1 MKKVS
6 IIIPVFNSEQH
17 IEKCLKSLQKQTL
30 KEIEII
36 CVDDRSTDASYDILK
51 QTAETDDR
59 IKVFLNEEN
68 KGTLCSRKKG
78 VEEATGEYIM
88 FADNDDWYDIDAC
101 ERLYERIKNE
111 KVDILM
117 YGVRTI
123 TSCEKRYSAEVVTLK
138 RLLSPLPEKI
148 KGKNCLDIEN
158 RINLLWNKVFRTDLC
173 KKAYANIKDVR
184 LTYAED
190 TYACWLMHY
199 FAGSFMAVKNEY
211 YNYNYKAGITGTDTM
226 DMETFHYF
234 CQCLTNEKKY
244 VELFFD
250 EQNAL
255 EEKEIYRERR
265 DPERMGYAI
274 NIWRDKLE
282 SMDPA
287 EGYDI
292 LLEYF
297 DKKEVINEIHGRLA
311 RYEKLKEKSKR
322 KEENLR
328 KIKKSKSFIIGRIV
342 TWLPRKI
349 KKIGG

>member
-101 ERLYERIKNE
+101 ERLYERIKKE

-117 YGVRTI
+117 YGI
-123 TSCEKRYSAEVVTLK
+123 KIIEKEETYKGKLLK
-138 RLLSPLPEKI
+138 KLLTPVPEKI
-148 KGKNCLDIEN
+148 YGENCIKTKN
-158 RINLLWNKVFRTDLC
+158 RINLLWNKIFIANVC
-173 KKAYANIKDVR
+173 KKAYANTKDVR

-190 TYACWLMHY
+190 TYVCWLMHY
-199 FAGSFMAVKNEY
+199 FAGSFMAIKKEY
-211 YNYNYKAGITGTDTM
+211 YNYNYKAGITGKDTM
-226 DMETFHYF
+226 DIMTFDYF
-234 CQCLTNEKKY
+234 CQCLINEKKY
-244 VELFFD
+244 VKLFFD

-255 EEKEIYRERR
+255 EEKEIYSAR
-265 DPERMGYAI
+265 DSEIMSYCI
-274 NIWRDKLE
+274 SIWRDKVDLE
-282 SMDPA
+282 DASEA
-287 EGYDI
+287 YDI
-292 LLEYF
+292 LLKYY
-297 DKKEVINEIHGRLA
+297 DKKDVINKIHSRLVKN
-311 RYEKLKEKSKR
+311 RIMLEKSK
-322 KEENLR
+322 KKIENLK
-328 KIKKSKSFIIGRIV
+328 KIRNSKSFRIGRMV
-342 TWLPRKI
+342 TWLPRKM
-349 KKIGG
+349 KKNGG

>member
-88 FADNDDWYDIDAC
+88 FADNDDWYDLDAC
-101 ERLYERIKNE
+101 ERLYKRIKKE

-117 YGVRTI
+117 YGI
-123 TSCEKRYSAEVVTLK
+123 KIIEKEETYKGKSLK
-138 RLLSPLPEKI
+138 KLLTPIPEKI
-148 KGKNCLDIEN
+148 NDKNCIKTKN
-158 RINLLWNKVFRTDLC
+158 RINLLWNKIFVADIC
-173 KKAYANIKDVR
+173 KKAYSNTKDVR

-199 FAGSFMAVKNEY
+199 FAGSFMAIKNEY
-211 YNYNYKAGITGTDTM
+211 YNYNYKAGITGKDTM
-226 DMETFHYF
+226 DIMTFDYF
-234 CQCLTNEKKY
+234 CQCLINEKKY
-244 VELFFD
+244 VKLFFD

-255 EEKEIYRERR
+255 EEKEIYSAR
-265 DPERMGYAI
+265 DSEIMSYCI
-274 NIWRDKLE
+274 SIWRDKVDLE
-282 SMDPA
+282 DASEA
-287 EGYDI
+287 YDI
-292 LLEYF
+292 LLKYY
-297 DKKEVINEIHGRLA
+297 DKKDVINKIHSRLVKN
-311 RYEKLKEKSKR
+311 RIMLEKSK
-322 KEENLR
+322 KKIENLK
-328 KIKKSKSFIIGRIV
+328 KIRNSKSFRIGRMV
-342 TWLPRKI
+342 TWLPRKM
-349 KKIGG
+349 KKNGG

>member
-101 ERLYERIKNE
+101 ERLYERIKKE

-117 YGVRTI
+117 YGI
-123 TSCEKRYSAEVVTLK
+123 KIIEKEETYKGKLLK
-138 RLLSPLPEKI
+138 KLLTPVPEKI
-148 KGKNCLDIEN
+148 YGENCIKTKN
-158 RINLLWNKVFRTDLC
+158 RINLLWNKIFIANVC
-173 KKAYANIKDVR
+173 KKAYANTKDVR

-190 TYACWLMHY
+190 TYVCWLMHY
-199 FAGSFMAVKNEY
+199 FAGSFMAIKKEY
-211 YNYNYKAGITGTDTM
+211 YNYNYKAGITGKDTM
-226 DMETFHYF
+226 DIKTFDYF
-234 CQCLTNEKKY
+234 CQCLINEKKY
-244 VELFFD
+244 VKLFFD
-250 EQNAL
+250 EQSAL
-255 EEKEIYRERR
+255 EEKEIYSAR
-265 DPERMGYAI
+265 DPERMGYCI
-274 NIWRDKLE
+274 SVWRDKVDLKD
-282 SMDPA
+282 SP

-292 LLEYF
+292 LIKYF
-297 DKKEVINEIHGRLA
+297 DKKEVINEIHGRLC
-311 RYEKLKEKSKR
+311 RYEELKQKSKR

-328 KIKKSKSFIIGRIV
+328 KIKKSNSFRIGRIV